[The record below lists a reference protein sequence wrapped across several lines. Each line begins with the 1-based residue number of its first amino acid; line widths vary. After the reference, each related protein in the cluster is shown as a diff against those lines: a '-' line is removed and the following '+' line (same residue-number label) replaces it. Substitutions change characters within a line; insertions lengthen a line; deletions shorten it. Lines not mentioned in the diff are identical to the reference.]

1 MKRRIRFGRVALL
14 VLVVTAACL
23 GMKQMFAPSGAGEAE
38 IPDVLQ
44 KAAEKI
50 RS

>member
-23 GMKQMFAPSGAGEAE
+23 GMKQMFTPSGAGEAE